1 MIKAD
6 IKEYRPNLRP
16 HDRDP
21 LHALAAE
28 LGFIVTRASRYEGDP
43 SVRDFLHA
51 LAIAYT
57 TDTAAVIAALRGIGV
72 TNPHP
77 KPTPHHTTKKK
88 KKNKKT
94 KKNK

>member
-72 TNPHP
+72 TNTPELP
-77 KPTPHHTTKKK
+77 PTD
-88 KKNKKT
+88 
-94 KKNK
+94 